1 MIHVLVVVVKN
12 TKNVM
17 VNRFFRKLKRKIIAL
32 FVTLHFYGNPSK
44 KLKII
49 AVTGTNGKTTVTT
62 LLYKIAT
69 ALGYKAGLIGT
80 VENII
85 AGEVIPATHTTP
97 SPLELNKLLKKMVSA
112 GCEYVFM
119 EVSSH
124 ALDQNRVGG
133 LSFTGAVFTNLT
145 QDHLDYH
152 KSFSNYF
159 FAKKRLFNMLDG
171 YAFAL
176 TNIGDK
182 HGLEMV
188 SNISA
193 VSYTY
198 GFIDEA
204 VFTGK
209 IRKMDFEGIRLLF
222 NSEEFK
228 APLLGKFNAENLTAV
243 LATCDLLNF
252 DMKKIKEIILTI
264 EPPRGRFDYF
274 VSKKGVL
281 VVIDYAHTPD
291 ALEKIINTANEL
303 KNPENK
309 LITVFGCGGDRDTV
323 KRMVMGQIG
332 ASLSDVAIF
341 TSDNPRSEDPMSII
355 DMMKDGLSAQ
365 ELLKVKII
373 PDRREAIASSM
384 QLAEKGDIVLCAGK
398 GHETYQEIKGAKIH
412 FNDMEEYKKL
422 DQE

>member
-1 MIHVLVVVVKN
+1 
-12 TKNVM
+12 
-17 VNRFFRKLKRKIIAL
+17 
-32 FVTLHFYGNPSK
+32 
-44 KLKII
+44 
-49 AVTGTNGKTTVTT
+49 
-62 LLYKIAT
+62 
-69 ALGYKAGLIGT
+69 
-80 VENII
+80 
-85 AGEVIPATHTTP
+85 
-97 SPLELNKLLKKMVSA
+97 
-112 GCEYVFM
+112 
-119 EVSSH
+119 
-124 ALDQNRVGG
+124 
-133 LSFTGAVFTNLT
+133 
-145 QDHLDYH
+145 
-152 KSFSNYF
+152 
-159 FAKKRLFNMLDG
+159 
-171 YAFAL
+171 
-176 TNIGDK
+176 
-182 HGLEMV
+182 
-188 SNISA
+188 
-193 VSYTY
+193 
-198 GFIDEA
+198 
-204 VFTGK
+204 
-209 IRKMDFEGIRLLF
+209 
-222 NSEEFK
+222 
-228 APLLGKFNAENLTAV
+228 
-243 LATCDLLNF
+243 
-252 DMKKIKEIILTI
+252 MKKIKEIILTI

-373 PDRREAIASSM
+373 PDRREAITLSM